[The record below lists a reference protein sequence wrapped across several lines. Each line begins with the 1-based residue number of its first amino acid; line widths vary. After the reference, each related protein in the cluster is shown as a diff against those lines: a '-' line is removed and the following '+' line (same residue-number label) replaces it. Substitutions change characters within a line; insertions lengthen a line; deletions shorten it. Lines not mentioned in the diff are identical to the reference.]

1 MGLSFSCFSSLHAQP
16 NLIPNWSF
24 EELDSIPLPGSTNLI
39 RFGSLGDTF
48 ISHWYNPLT
57 LPSSPISRVHRPQD
71 FVIERSKPSYHP
83 LHLSNYLYFTT
94 KIFGSISQDSA
105 ISSDFQYGFSQVKLK
120 EELNENCP
128 YKFST
133 YVRSIGLSGNDLFL
147 QLDPYGN
154 FFSSKMI
161 TCDHFGFYFSMG
173 PIIDSITINGSDIF
187 DRGIQPQIILG
198 RFLTDTSKYHLIQGN
213 IMAAGGEQFLTI
225 GLFEPVQNKLFYH
238 FRDSSVKR
246 MPDSLLP
253 YFELEYYIDS
263 LSLTALPADS
273 SELVIIGDTTFC
285 QGDSLRV
292 EAQMSG
298 GRQWQWRDGPRSP
311 VRYLSQP
318 GTYYLEALDPC
329 GYRHRDSITLR
340 YPETLGALPGGDTSL
355 CAGEQVIFNL
365 DPELHYRLNGQ
376 VVSGQLAL
384 TAPAQYRWEI
394 SNGCDTLRQNWHYAQ
409 KQVPALPPPGLV
421 PDTSLCPPNIWVLPL
436 PDSAYQYRLD
446 GQRRSLPIAVNQP
459 GNYRLSV
466 SQACDS
472 AEYAFRVDQE
482 SCAPELFIA
491 KAFSPNGDGLNDR
504 FSLKGEQPDEF
515 EIRIFNRW
523 GQQVFYSRDFSE
535 SWEGRYRD
543 EAVSGTFQY
552 KVYYQL
558 RGYEIFRTGV
568 VRVLR

>member
-1 MGLSFSCFSSLHAQP
+1 MRYGQQGDTLLRHGYNPVTRAFASITAFANPEIFGPPPQGWMYYRAMHEKRYLMHVLRTRVSLADTATPADIEYPYAQVELLDTLQGQCPYYFEAYVLAVAKSFWDEFSRLDFQGP
-16 NLIPNWSF
+16 NYSSQLFTTRSF
-24 EELDSIPLPGSTNLI
+24 GFHFGTERILDS
-39 RFGSLGDTF
+39 
-48 ISHWYNPLT
+48 LT
-57 LPSSPISRVHRPQD
+57 DHGHEI
-71 FVIERSKPSYHP
+71 
-83 LHLSNYLYFTT
+83 
-94 KIFGSISQDSA
+94 
-105 ISSDFQYGFSQVKLK
+105 
-120 EELNENCP
+120 LN
-128 YKFST
+128 
-133 YVRSIGLSGNDLFL
+133 RGL
-147 QLDPYGN
+147 
-154 FFSSKMI
+154 
-161 TCDHFGFYFSMG
+161 
-173 PIIDSITINGSDIF
+173 
-187 DRGIQPQIILG
+187 QPQITLG
-198 RFLTDTSKYHLIQGN
+198 RFLRDTNHYHLIQGQFT
-213 IMAAGGEQFLTI
+213 ASGGEKFLTI
-225 GLFEPVQNKLFYH
+225 GIFDSLNGQSVYY
-238 FRDSSVKR
+238 FRDSSIR
-246 MPDSLLP
+246 TIPDTSFP
-253 YFELEYYIDS
+253 WFHSHFYTDS
-263 LSLTALPADS
+263 LSLTALPADF
-273 SELVIIGDTTFC
+273 SELVILGDTTFC

-355 CAGEQVIFNL
+355 CAGEQVVLNL
-365 DPELHYRLNGQ
+365 NPELHYRLNGQ

-409 KQVPALPPPGLV
+409 KQMPALPPPGLV

-472 AEYAFRVDQE
+472 AEYAFRVGQE